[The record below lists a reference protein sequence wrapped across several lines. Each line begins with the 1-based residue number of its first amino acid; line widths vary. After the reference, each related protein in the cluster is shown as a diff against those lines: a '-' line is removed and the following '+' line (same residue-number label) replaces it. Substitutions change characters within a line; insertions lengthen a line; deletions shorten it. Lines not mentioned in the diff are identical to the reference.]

1 MKRPVIFIVESGG
14 LSGGVR
20 VILEEAARLSQRGWK
35 VSIYSIDRPPA
46 WFVLPTEVEWRQ
58 FPDYRHLQ
66 TVLVTEDSW
75 KIATWWKTAQVLK
88 DALRGDEGLYLV
100 QDIET
105 SYYSPPIIQELVM
118 DPYDHPLR
126 KYTTSRWV
134 EENLPDVEYVGIG
147 IDFGLYKQLGLERNP
162 KALMSVARAQR
173 LKGLRQLG
181 ELSRRLGPGYEL
193 YTVGV
198 MGVKLIGAWKRHY
211 QGLADHE
218 IVRMY
223 NEVSCFISCTQH
235 EGFNLCNLEA
245 MAIGT
250 PVVTT
255 DADGNMQYC
264 RDGENCLVVDPLDM
278 RGMAHAV
285 RRMLSDEKLREK
297 CIANGL
303 ETAKKYPWEPVIDRL
318 EALLRT

>member
-20 VILEEAARLSQRGWK
+20 VILEEAARLSRRGWK
-35 VSIYSIDRPPA
+35 VGIYSLDAPPP
-46 WFVLPTEVEWRQ
+46 WFILPVEVEWRQ
-58 FPDYRHLQ
+58 FQDYRHLQ
-66 TVLVTEDSW
+66 AVLITEDGW
-75 KIATWWKTAQVLK
+75 KIATWWRTAQVLK
-88 DALRGDEGLYLV
+88 DALRADEGLYLV

-105 SYYSPPIIQELVM
+105 SYYSQPVMQKLVM
-118 DPYDHPLR
+118 DTYDYPLR

-134 EENLPDVEYVGIG
+134 EENLPDVEHVGIG
-147 IDFGLYKQLGLERNP
+147 IDLDFYKRIDLKRNP
-162 KALMSVARAQR
+162 RALMAVARAQR

-181 ELSRRLGPGYEL
+181 ELSRRLGSDYEL
-193 YTVGV
+193 YTLGV
-198 MGVKLIGAWKRHY
+198 TGAELIGAWRRHY
-211 QGLADHE
+211 LGLADYE
-218 IVRMY
+218 VVRMY

-245 MAIGT
+245 MACGT

-285 RRMLSDEKLREK
+285 RRMTSDGKLRAR
-297 CIANGL
+297 CIVNGL
-303 ETAKKYPWEPVIDRL
+303 ETVKKYHWDPVIDRL
-318 EALLRT
+318 EALLT